1 MGNEKEAPGTCP
13 GCLWPGEM
21 SSPALLACCHGH
33 SSCRHRP
40 RLGILSPKHFVLLR
54 KMLCVCGEIFI
65 DILPE
70 CLQQGCAGAA
80 GVLKLV
86 GIERWWQLGAEGC
99 SWCFWQG
106 RFGASP
112 GAEGSPAGQS
122 PEKSSV
128 RYFWPSEFQSSLN
141 DFTVIVE
148 SLGS

>member
-40 RLGILSPKHFVLLR
+40 GLGVSLQNISCFLEKCSVSVERSLSRFSLNAFSRDVL
-54 KMLCVCGEIFI
+54 VQQ
-65 DILPE
+65 E
-70 CLQQGCAGAA
+70 CWSWW
-80 GVLKLV
+80 

-128 RYFWPSEFQSSLN
+128 RYFWPSQFQSCLN